1 MNVCDAGPYSHLAG
15 PFFICFA
22 ICEQKTFCKSS
33 LAEELAFVVSLHN
46 RPSVFAHAMLDDFG
60 RRGRGGH
67 LLLDGVTMLLHRLD
81 VLGVIFEGHRQ

>member
-1 MNVCDAGPYSHLAG
+1 MYNADPCSHLAG

-22 ICEQKTFCKSS
+22 ICEQKTFGKSS
-33 LAEELAFVVSLHN
+33 LAKKLAFEVPLDH

-81 VLGVIFEGHRQ
+81 VFGVIFEGHRQ